1 MKSKVKIT
9 SAIIAIIL
17 AMAISPIYAQWGFKV
32 GEENKMPSADTWN
45 FIKYG
50 EVGASLHSGTV
61 NISIPIYTYQDNDF
75 TIPIAL
81 NYASNGYV
89 ANVRPGILGPD
100 WVLDAGGKI
109 SVEIKGMHDLKA
121 TGYAKSYYQFH
132 QLTDPGTG
140 GSYWRYSNFADQNVE
155 LGAPAPEI
163 IYVPDDVVNINQ
175 NTPKYDA
182 EPDFFHFNFM
192 GYSGSFHLGP
202 NNTIYVYNTNGN
214 NKLHKIELIKNES
227 NNVDII
233 ITDKNG
239 YKYEFPYL
247 WGDRGQDKSG
257 DTKLRVTYN
266 LSKITAPNGR
276 TVEFDYEMYDMTTYR
291 PATFAKT
298 GGAVLD
304 LGDDHNPVTN
314 QDIYSDQR
322 ILESVLEAQILSG
335 ISVDNDPI
343 INFVYKDYPT
353 GAREQYRRSGS
364 SAMEEFTETKRLSAI
379 KVYNPHIAGNP
390 VIRQADLTYINADY
404 NINYLVGLN
413 ISGEGTYSFDYCN
426 ISNGSLPPIGTF
438 AVDHWGYYNGKSVS
452 HFLQILSSTNQNTL
466 DETHPENSVRRADSG
481 YAQNGML
488 QRITYP
494 TGGYSCMEYEAHSY
508 SKSFVRNS
516 SNSFIPQL
524 VNQSGTCGGLRIK
537 SVSNHLADGTQMNKK
552 TYSYTN
558 TDGSSS
564 GILLYFPKYW
574 ITYSAQAGSYIESNI
589 QYWSNNLISH
599 NGSHIEYSTVTQT
612 NSDGSCEVF
621 HFSNSSISS
630 KYRDFLDVFDPISEI
645 APGNGVWSITSN
657 PIIRNIVTPLVSM
670 KAERGKLLKH
680 EIYAA
685 GESSP
690 VKEITYTYD
699 TTRVLPFSL
708 YPVYVIRKFGEIL
721 VHTDNWR
728 LISKTEKEN
737 NGTTSVTRT
746 ETYTY
751 NALGQLG
758 STTVTASNGTQEI
771 TRYTYPYDHS
781 SEGGIFTTML
791 DKNLHGYP
799 VSETRYIK
807 ENGVET
813 LIGGKKYSYSMAN
826 GLVKPSILYNYN
838 TETTNWET
846 EHRYTAYDSLG
857 NLLESYNAVNVPT
870 SYIWGYGGMYLVG
883 KVENATRS
891 SLPSA
896 VTATPLNGE
905 MPQQTAATLR
915 NTNNLLLTTFQYN
928 PLIGLSKITFPNGTT
943 ESYTYNSSGKLSG
956 IYDHMGEKKSSSFYS
971 PDNRQ

>member
-61 NISIPIYTYQDNDF
+61 NISIPIYTYRDNDF
-75 TIPIAL
+75 TIPVSL
-81 NYASNGYV
+81 NYSSNGYV

-109 SVEIKGMHDLKA
+109 SVEIRGTHDFFEKGNA
-121 TGYAKSYYQFH
+121 FSYYTYH
-132 QLTDPGTG
+132 TDTPDSTSGK
-140 GSYWRYSNFADQNVE
+140 YWRFANISGSNLG
-155 LGAPAPEI
+155 LGALSPEI
-163 IYVPDDVVNINQ
+163 IYIPDPELDVT
-175 NTPKYDA
+175 NTDGYYA

-192 GYSGSFHLGP
+192 GYSGTFHLGL
-202 NNTIYVYNTNGN
+202 NNNIYVYNTNGDN
-214 NKLHKIELIKNES
+214 RLIRIAVSDDYN
-227 NNVDII
+227 IT

-239 YKYEFPYL
+239 YVYEFFVFDGESAPYS
-247 WGDRGQDKSG
+247 DEISEEKI
-257 DTKLRVTYN
+257 TYN
-266 LSKITAPNGR
+266 LSRITAPNGR
-276 TVEFDYEMYDMTTYR
+276 TASFVYDTEYTSYRSYR
-291 PATFAKT
+291 PASYASE
-298 GGAVLD
+298 GAIYDFTNV
-304 LGDDHNPVTN
+304 DDPMVEQHASA
-314 QDIYSDQR
+314 DKR
-322 ILESVLEAQILSG
+322 ILETISNVLLPKSIF
-335 ISVDNDPI
+335 VDNNKI
-343 INFVYKDYPT
+343 I
-353 GAREQYRRSGS
+353 
-364 SAMEEFTETKRLSAI
+364 EFSYNSYTSTDEYVENIEPANNQTICKTIESI
-379 KVYNPHIAGNP
+379 KVLNPYASDNAS
-390 VIRQADLTYINADY
+390 IRQADFTYLSTN
-404 NINYLVGLN
+404 NPLVHFLSSVT
-413 ISGEGTYSFDYCN
+413 ISGEGTYSFEYKD
-426 ISNGSLPPIGTF
+426 IPDTSLPLLGTYS
-438 AVDHWGYYNGKSVS
+438 VDHWGYYNGATTGNYLKIVEG
-452 HFLQILSSTNQNTL
+452 NANTL
-466 DETHPENSVRRADSG
+466 DETFVTSHLRAPNTNK
-481 YAQNGML
+481 AATGML
-488 QRITYP
+488 ERITYP
-494 TGGYSCMEYEAHSY
+494 TGGYSLMEYEAHNY
-508 SKSFVRNS
+508 SKAFSRNS
-516 SNSFIPQL
+516 NNNFIPTL
-524 VNQSGTCGGLRIK
+524 VNENGICGGLRIK

-574 ITYSAQAGSYIESNI
+574 LKYSASAGPYDETNI
-589 QYWSNNLISH
+589 NYWSNNLISH

-612 NSDGSCEVF
+612 NSDNSKEVF
-621 HFSNSSISS
+621 HFSNSAMSE
-630 KYRDFLDVFDPISEI
+630 KYRDSLAVRNIFNEETVDGHTWNVAGPNF
-645 APGNGVWSITSN
+645 N
-657 PIIRNIVTPLVSM
+657 IRNIVTPLLS
-670 KAERGKLLKH
+670 KRAERGKLLKH

-685 GESSP
+685 GESTP

-699 TTRVLPFSL
+699 TTRTLSTDT
-708 YPVYVIRKFGEIL
+708 YPVYLIRKFGH
-721 VHTDNWR
+721 VPVYTDNWR

-751 NALGQLG
+751 NALDQLG

-915 NTNNLLLTTFQYN
+915 SANNLLLTTFQYN